1 MKSILRFDY
10 VGRVSVVCTLF
21 SGLLITNG
29 ATIQLLALGEDMKNR
44 SLFPLIFAAREIAF
58 LVFF

>member
-1 MKSILRFDY
+1 M
-10 VGRVSVVCTLF
+10 CTLF